1 LDACLIHKL
10 KSRPSTGVA
19 CSQRTSTAARNRHQ
33 RSKSIA
39 YDRNVS
45 GAREAASNSRKND
58 AAGAATAPSASITW
72 YGSSG
77 SSVAATRPIRG
88 TASVATFR
96 SCDCMH
102 MGMTLAAKSNNAFEL
117 L

>member
-19 CSQRTSTAARNRHQ
+19 CSQRTSAAARNRHQ

-45 GAREAASNSRKND
+45 GAREAASSSRKND
-58 AAGAATAPSASITW
+58 ATGATTAPSASISR

-77 SSVAATRPIRG
+77 SSVAATHPIRG
-88 TASVATFR
+88 TASVTRSR
-96 SCDCMH
+96 SCDWGDM
-102 MGMTLAAKSNNAFEL
+102 NADLSSKIE
-117 L
+117 

>member
-19 CSQRTSTAARNRHQ
+19 CSQRTSAAARNRHQ

-58 AAGAATAPSASITW
+58 ATGTTTAPSASSSQ
-72 YGSSG
+72 YASSG
-77 SSVAATRPIRG
+77 SPVAATRPIRG
-88 TASVATFR
+88 TTSVATSR
-96 SCDCMH
+96 SCDCGNMSDDSSS
-102 MGMTLAAKSNNAFEL
+102 KIE
-117 L
+117 